1 MNDDQQPHP
10 DTPPD
15 PQLESFV
22 HRLTESQSSLR
33 AYLLAA
39 LGNYDDASEVLQ
51 RTNLVLWRNARKF
64 RPEAEFMPWAVT
76 LARFEVM
83 SFYRDRSRDRHV
95 FTEELALLMLQSAET
110 EKVDLVDRQAAL
122 RHCIAQLPQNSRE
135 MVAMRYESRTSIATM
150 ATQMER
156 TENAIKSALVRIRK
170 ALAECITKRMEIDS
184 AT

>member
-1 MNDDQQPHP
+1 MSDDQEPQP

-15 PQLESFV
+15 PQLDGFV
-22 HRLTESQSSLR
+22 HQLTESQSSLR

-122 RHCIAQLPQNSRE
+122 RQCIAQLPQTSRE
-135 MVAMRYESRTSIATM
+135 MVAMRYESRTSIAAM
-150 ATQMER
+150 ATRMER

-170 ALAECITKRMEIDS
+170 ALAECITKRMEVDS